1 MQKSTML
8 KKEVAQ
14 SSRKWYLIDATDL
27 VLGRLSV
34 KIANILRG
42 KNKVSWTPNVDCGDY
57 VVVINANKVV
67 LTGNKPETE
76 IWYNHS
82 HYIGGLR
89 SRKGSEMIE
98 KYSKE
103 LIERSVK
110 GMLPKN
116 KLARKMITKLFVY
129 QDANHKHQAQNP
141 EVIKL

>member
-1 MQKSTML
+1 MQKTTML
-8 KKEVAQ
+8 KTEAAHA
-14 SSRKWYLIDATDL
+14 SRKWYLIDATDL

-42 KNKVSWTPNVDCGDY
+42 KNKPSWTPNVDCGDY
-57 VVVINANKVV
+57 VIVINANKVQ
-67 LTGNKPETE
+67 LTGNKAETE

-103 LIERSVK
+103 LVERSVK

-116 KLARKMITKLFVY
+116 KLSRRMITKLFVY
-129 QDANHKHQAQNP
+129 KDENHKHQAQNP
-141 EVIKL
+141 EIIKL

>member
-8 KKEVAQ
+8 KKEAVQ
-14 SSRKWYLIDATDL
+14 TSRKWYLIDATDL

-42 KNKVSWTPNVDCGDY
+42 KNKPLWTPNVDCGDY
-57 VVVINANKVV
+57 VVVINANKVL
-67 LTGNKPETE
+67 LTGNKSETE

-129 QDANHKHQAQNP
+129 SDSNHKHQAQNP
-141 EVIKL
+141 EIIKL